1 LYGSIGCRAVFN
13 GERLE
18 LEIFNILPQLKI
30 HLNNLEFYGYHGLYA
45 DEQRA
50 GNRFRV
56 NIAVDCVVGSVIEI
70 DQTVNYAE
78 VFALVKAEM
87 EIATLLM
94 ETLAQRITTAIL
106 ARFSLATHVK
116 IYIEKLAPPIPY
128 FSGTGVGVE
137 WEQKREL

>member
-1 LYGSIGCRAVFN
+1 
-13 GERLE
+13 
-18 LEIFNILPQLKI
+18 LKI

-45 DEQRA
+45 EEQRA
-50 GNRFRV
+50 GNCFRV
-56 NIAVDCVVGSVIEI
+56 NISIDCVVGAVTEI

-87 EIATLLM
+87 EIATPLL

-106 ARFSLATHVK
+106 ARFSLATSVR
-116 IYIEKLAPPIPY
+116 IYIEKLTPPIPY
-128 FSGTGVGVE
+128 FSGTSVGVE